1 MDEPCSAL
9 DPIATARVEELIDE
23 LKSKYTIVV
32 VTHNMHQAARISQ
45 RTAFFHLGK
54 LIEFDETDKIFTS
67 PSEQKLLMIILLV
80 DTIIKEKNMIEIHD
94 HISSSFNN
102 ELSVLDDS
110 LIEMGSNLEKMFEET
125 LLAINEKDEAL
136 AKVIS
141 SDKNI
146 DELEISVISQ
156 IQTLIAKRQPVGV
169 DLRVLVGCTRIAGYM
184 ERIGDLLSSICK
196 RVVILIEHSVEKE
209 KEELIKLST
218 AVNNLF
224 KLSLNA
230 FAKKISSLQK
240 KLNEDIDIDKLYKGF
255 FNSLLEKMSKDS
267 KLAVPGTHMLFIS
280 KILNVLVIMPLT

>member
-1 MDEPCSAL
+1 
-9 DPIATARVEELIDE
+9 
-23 LKSKYTIVV
+23 
-32 VTHNMHQAARISQ
+32 
-45 RTAFFHLGK
+45 
-54 LIEFDETDKIFTS
+54 
-67 PSEQKLLMIILLV
+67 
-80 DTIIKEKNMIEIHD
+80 MIEIHD

-136 AKVIS
+136 AKKVIS

-196 RVVILIEHSVEKE
+196 RVVILIEHSVERE

-230 FAKKISSLQK
+230 FAKKDFELAEK
-240 KLNEDIDIDKLYKGF
+240 VRNEDIDIDKLYKGF

-280 KILNVLVIMPLT
+280 KNLERIGDHATNVAETITYMASGEIKVEPRPKIN

>member
-1 MDEPCSAL
+1 
-9 DPIATARVEELIDE
+9 
-23 LKSKYTIVV
+23 
-32 VTHNMHQAARISQ
+32 
-45 RTAFFHLGK
+45 
-54 LIEFDETDKIFTS
+54 
-67 PSEQKLLMIILLV
+67 
-80 DTIIKEKNMIEIHD
+80 MIEIHD

-136 AKVIS
+136 AKKVIS

-230 FAKKISSLQK
+230 FAKKDFELAEK
-240 KLNEDIDIDKLYKGF
+240 VRNEDVDIDKLYKGF

-280 KILNVLVIMPLT
+280 KNLERIGDHATNVAETITYMASGEIKVEPKPKIN

>member
-1 MDEPCSAL
+1 
-9 DPIATARVEELIDE
+9 
-23 LKSKYTIVV
+23 
-32 VTHNMHQAARISQ
+32 
-45 RTAFFHLGK
+45 
-54 LIEFDETDKIFTS
+54 
-67 PSEQKLLMIILLV
+67 
-80 DTIIKEKNMIEIHD
+80 MIEIHD

-102 ELSVLDDS
+102 ELSVLDDT

-136 AKVIS
+136 AKKVIS

-146 DELEISVISQ
+146 DELEVSVISQ

-209 KEELIKLST
+209 KKELIKLST

-230 FAKKISSLQK
+230 FAKKDFELAEK
-240 KLNEDIDIDKLYKGF
+240 VRNEDIDIDKLYKGF

-280 KILNVLVIMPLT
+280 KNLERIGDHATNVAETISYMASGEIKVEPRPKIN

>member
-1 MDEPCSAL
+1 
-9 DPIATARVEELIDE
+9 
-23 LKSKYTIVV
+23 
-32 VTHNMHQAARISQ
+32 
-45 RTAFFHLGK
+45 
-54 LIEFDETDKIFTS
+54 
-67 PSEQKLLMIILLV
+67 
-80 DTIIKEKNMIEIHD
+80 MIEIHD

-136 AKVIS
+136 AKKVIS

-169 DLRVLVGCTRIAGYM
+169 DLRILVGCTRIAGYM

-230 FAKKISSLQK
+230 FAKKDFELAEK
-240 KLNEDIDIDKLYKGF
+240 VRNEDIDIDKLYKGF

-280 KILNVLVIMPLT
+280 KNLERIGDHATNVAETITYMASGEIKVEPRPKIN

>member
-1 MDEPCSAL
+1 
-9 DPIATARVEELIDE
+9 
-23 LKSKYTIVV
+23 
-32 VTHNMHQAARISQ
+32 
-45 RTAFFHLGK
+45 
-54 LIEFDETDKIFTS
+54 
-67 PSEQKLLMIILLV
+67 
-80 DTIIKEKNMIEIHD
+80 MIEIHD

-136 AKVIS
+136 AKKVIS

-230 FAKKISSLQK
+230 FEKKDFELAEK
-240 KLNEDIDIDKLYKGF
+240 VRNEDIDIDKLYKGF

-280 KILNVLVIMPLT
+280 KNLERIGDHATNVAETITYMASGEIKIEPRPKIN

>member
-1 MDEPCSAL
+1 
-9 DPIATARVEELIDE
+9 
-23 LKSKYTIVV
+23 
-32 VTHNMHQAARISQ
+32 
-45 RTAFFHLGK
+45 
-54 LIEFDETDKIFTS
+54 
-67 PSEQKLLMIILLV
+67 
-80 DTIIKEKNMIEIHD
+80 MIEIHD

-136 AKVIS
+136 AKKVIS

-230 FAKKISSLQK
+230 FAKKDFELAEK
-240 KLNEDIDIDKLYKGF
+240 VRNEDIDIDKLYKGF

-280 KILNVLVIMPLT
+280 KNLERIGDHATNVAETITYMASGDIKVEPRPKIN

>member
-1 MDEPCSAL
+1 
-9 DPIATARVEELIDE
+9 
-23 LKSKYTIVV
+23 
-32 VTHNMHQAARISQ
+32 
-45 RTAFFHLGK
+45 
-54 LIEFDETDKIFTS
+54 
-67 PSEQKLLMIILLV
+67 
-80 DTIIKEKNMIEIHD
+80 MIEIHD

-136 AKVIS
+136 AKKVIS

-169 DLRVLVGCTRIAGYM
+169 DLRILVGCTRIAGYM

-218 AVNNLF
+218 AVNKLF

-230 FAKKISSLQK
+230 FAKKDFELAEK
-240 KLNEDIDIDKLYKGF
+240 VRNEDIDIDKLYKGF

-280 KILNVLVIMPLT
+280 KNLERIGDHATNVAETITYMASGEIKIEPRPKIN

>member
-1 MDEPCSAL
+1 
-9 DPIATARVEELIDE
+9 
-23 LKSKYTIVV
+23 
-32 VTHNMHQAARISQ
+32 
-45 RTAFFHLGK
+45 
-54 LIEFDETDKIFTS
+54 
-67 PSEQKLLMIILLV
+67 
-80 DTIIKEKNMIEIHD
+80 MIEIHD

-136 AKVIS
+136 AKKVIS

-146 DELEISVISQ
+146 DELEVSVISQ

-230 FAKKISSLQK
+230 FAKKDFELAEK
-240 KLNEDIDIDKLYKGF
+240 VRNEDIDIDKLYKGF

-280 KILNVLVIMPLT
+280 KNLERIGDHATNVAETITYMASGEIKVEPRPKIN

>member
-1 MDEPCSAL
+1 
-9 DPIATARVEELIDE
+9 
-23 LKSKYTIVV
+23 
-32 VTHNMHQAARISQ
+32 
-45 RTAFFHLGK
+45 
-54 LIEFDETDKIFTS
+54 
-67 PSEQKLLMIILLV
+67 
-80 DTIIKEKNMIEIHD
+80 MIEIHD

-136 AKVIS
+136 AKKVIS

-230 FAKKISSLQK
+230 FAKKDF
-240 KLNEDIDIDKLYKGF
+240 KLAEKVRNEDIDIDKLYKGF

-280 KILNVLVIMPLT
+280 KNLERIGDHATNVAETITYMASGEIKVEPRPKIN

>member
-1 MDEPCSAL
+1 
-9 DPIATARVEELIDE
+9 
-23 LKSKYTIVV
+23 
-32 VTHNMHQAARISQ
+32 
-45 RTAFFHLGK
+45 
-54 LIEFDETDKIFTS
+54 
-67 PSEQKLLMIILLV
+67 
-80 DTIIKEKNMIEIHD
+80 MIEIHD

-125 LLAINEKDEAL
+125 LLAINEKDETL
-136 AKVIS
+136 AKKVIS
-141 SDKNI
+141 NDKNI

-218 AVNNLF
+218 AVNQLF

-230 FAKKISSLQK
+230 FAKKDFELAEK
-240 KLNEDIDIDKLYKGF
+240 VRNEDVDIDKLYKGF

-280 KILNVLVIMPLT
+280 KNLERIGDHATNVAETITYMASGEIKVEPRLKIN

>member
-1 MDEPCSAL
+1 
-9 DPIATARVEELIDE
+9 
-23 LKSKYTIVV
+23 
-32 VTHNMHQAARISQ
+32 
-45 RTAFFHLGK
+45 
-54 LIEFDETDKIFTS
+54 
-67 PSEQKLLMIILLV
+67 
-80 DTIIKEKNMIEIHD
+80 MIEIHD

-136 AKVIS
+136 AKKVIS

-218 AVNNLF
+218 AVNKLF

-230 FAKKISSLQK
+230 FAKKDFELAEK
-240 KLNEDIDIDKLYKGF
+240 VRNEDVDIDKLYKGF

-280 KILNVLVIMPLT
+280 KNLERIGDHATNVAETITYMASGEIKIEPRPKIN

>member
-1 MDEPCSAL
+1 
-9 DPIATARVEELIDE
+9 
-23 LKSKYTIVV
+23 
-32 VTHNMHQAARISQ
+32 
-45 RTAFFHLGK
+45 
-54 LIEFDETDKIFTS
+54 
-67 PSEQKLLMIILLV
+67 
-80 DTIIKEKNMIEIHD
+80 MIEIHD

-125 LLAINEKDEAL
+125 LLAINEKDETL
-136 AKVIS
+136 AKKVIS
-141 SDKNI
+141 YDKNI
-146 DELEISVISQ
+146 DDLEISVISQ

-169 DLRVLVGCTRIAGYM
+169 DLRILVGCTRIAGYM

-218 AVNNLF
+218 AVNKLF

-230 FAKKISSLQK
+230 FAKKDF
-240 KLNEDIDIDKLYKGF
+240 KLAEKVRNEDVDIDKLYKEF

-280 KILNVLVIMPLT
+280 KNLERIGDHATNVAETITYMASGEIKVEPRPKIN

>member
-1 MDEPCSAL
+1 
-9 DPIATARVEELIDE
+9 
-23 LKSKYTIVV
+23 
-32 VTHNMHQAARISQ
+32 
-45 RTAFFHLGK
+45 
-54 LIEFDETDKIFTS
+54 
-67 PSEQKLLMIILLV
+67 
-80 DTIIKEKNMIEIHD
+80 MIEIHD

-110 LIEMGSNLEKMFEET
+110 LIEMGSKLEKMFEET

-136 AKVIS
+136 AKKVIS

-218 AVNNLF
+218 AVNKLF

-230 FAKKISSLQK
+230 FAKKDFELAEK
-240 KLNEDIDIDKLYKGF
+240 VRNEDVDIDKLYKGF

-280 KILNVLVIMPLT
+280 KNLERIGDHATNVAETITYMASGEIKVEPRPKIN

>member
-1 MDEPCSAL
+1 
-9 DPIATARVEELIDE
+9 
-23 LKSKYTIVV
+23 
-32 VTHNMHQAARISQ
+32 
-45 RTAFFHLGK
+45 
-54 LIEFDETDKIFTS
+54 
-67 PSEQKLLMIILLV
+67 
-80 DTIIKEKNMIEIHD
+80 MIEIHD

-136 AKVIS
+136 AKKVIS

-209 KEELIKLST
+209 KEELIILST
-218 AVNNLF
+218 AVNKLF

-230 FAKKISSLQK
+230 FAKKDFELAEK
-240 KLNEDIDIDKLYKGF
+240 VRNEDVDIDKLYKGF

-280 KILNVLVIMPLT
+280 KNLERIGDHATNVAETITYMASGEIKIEPRPKIN

>member
-1 MDEPCSAL
+1 
-9 DPIATARVEELIDE
+9 
-23 LKSKYTIVV
+23 
-32 VTHNMHQAARISQ
+32 
-45 RTAFFHLGK
+45 
-54 LIEFDETDKIFTS
+54 
-67 PSEQKLLMIILLV
+67 MIILLA
-80 DTIIKEKNMIEIHD
+80 DTDNKGKNMIEIHD

-110 LIEMGSNLEKMFEET
+110 LIEMGSKLEKMFEET

-136 AKVIS
+136 AKKVIS

-230 FAKKISSLQK
+230 FAKKDFELAEK
-240 KLNEDIDIDKLYKGF
+240 VRNEDIDIDKLYKGF

-280 KILNVLVIMPLT
+280 KNLERIGDHATNVAETITYMAIGEIKIEPRPKIN

>member
-1 MDEPCSAL
+1 
-9 DPIATARVEELIDE
+9 
-23 LKSKYTIVV
+23 
-32 VTHNMHQAARISQ
+32 
-45 RTAFFHLGK
+45 
-54 LIEFDETDKIFTS
+54 
-67 PSEQKLLMIILLV
+67 MIILLA
-80 DTIIKEKNMIEIHD
+80 DTDNKGKNMIEIHD

-136 AKVIS
+136 AKKVIS

-230 FAKKISSLQK
+230 FAKKDFELAEK
-240 KLNEDIDIDKLYKGF
+240 VRNEDVDIDKLYKGF

-280 KILNVLVIMPLT
+280 KNLERIGDHATNVAETITYMASGEIKVEPRPKIN

>member
-1 MDEPCSAL
+1 
-9 DPIATARVEELIDE
+9 
-23 LKSKYTIVV
+23 
-32 VTHNMHQAARISQ
+32 
-45 RTAFFHLGK
+45 
-54 LIEFDETDKIFTS
+54 
-67 PSEQKLLMIILLV
+67 
-80 DTIIKEKNMIEIHD
+80 MIEIHD

-110 LIEMGSNLEKMFEET
+110 LIEMGSSLEKMFEET

-136 AKVIS
+136 AKKVIS

-230 FAKKISSLQK
+230 FAKKDFELAEK
-240 KLNEDIDIDKLYKGF
+240 VRNEDIDIDKLYKGF

-280 KILNVLVIMPLT
+280 KNLERIGDHATNVAETITYMASGEIKVEPRPKIN

>member
-1 MDEPCSAL
+1 
-9 DPIATARVEELIDE
+9 
-23 LKSKYTIVV
+23 
-32 VTHNMHQAARISQ
+32 
-45 RTAFFHLGK
+45 
-54 LIEFDETDKIFTS
+54 
-67 PSEQKLLMIILLV
+67 
-80 DTIIKEKNMIEIHD
+80 MIEIHD

-102 ELSVLDDS
+102 ELSVLDDT

-136 AKVIS
+136 AKKVIS

-230 FAKKISSLQK
+230 FAKKDFELAEK
-240 KLNEDIDIDKLYKGF
+240 VRNEDIDIDKLYKGF

-280 KILNVLVIMPLT
+280 KNLERIGDHATNVAETITYMASGEIKVEPRPKIN

>member
-1 MDEPCSAL
+1 
-9 DPIATARVEELIDE
+9 
-23 LKSKYTIVV
+23 
-32 VTHNMHQAARISQ
+32 
-45 RTAFFHLGK
+45 
-54 LIEFDETDKIFTS
+54 
-67 PSEQKLLMIILLV
+67 
-80 DTIIKEKNMIEIHD
+80 MIEIHD

-136 AKVIS
+136 AKKVIS

-224 KLSLNA
+224 KSSLNA
-230 FAKKISSLQK
+230 FAKKDFELAEK
-240 KLNEDIDIDKLYKGF
+240 VRNEDVDIDKLYKGF

-280 KILNVLVIMPLT
+280 KKS

>member
-1 MDEPCSAL
+1 
-9 DPIATARVEELIDE
+9 
-23 LKSKYTIVV
+23 
-32 VTHNMHQAARISQ
+32 
-45 RTAFFHLGK
+45 
-54 LIEFDETDKIFTS
+54 
-67 PSEQKLLMIILLV
+67 
-80 DTIIKEKNMIEIHD
+80 MIEIHD

-125 LLAINEKDEAL
+125 LLAINEKDETL
-136 AKVIS
+136 AKKVIS
-141 SDKNI
+141 NDKNI

-169 DLRVLVGCTRIAGYM
+169 DLRILVGCTRIAGYM

-196 RVVILIEHSVEKE
+196 RIVILIEHSVEKE

-218 AVNNLF
+218 AVNKLF

-230 FAKKISSLQK
+230 FAKKDFELAEK
-240 KLNEDIDIDKLYKGF
+240 VRNEDVDIDKLYKGF

-267 KLAVPGTHMLFIS
+267 KLAIPGTHMLFIS
-280 KILNVLVIMPLT
+280 KNLERIGDHATNVAETITYMASGEIKVEPRPKIN